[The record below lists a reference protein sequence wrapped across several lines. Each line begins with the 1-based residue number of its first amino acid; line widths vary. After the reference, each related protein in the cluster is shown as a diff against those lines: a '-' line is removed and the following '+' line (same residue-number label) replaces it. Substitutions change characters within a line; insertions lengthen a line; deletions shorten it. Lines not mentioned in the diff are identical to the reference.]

1 MIKSVLV
8 TGGGG
13 YVGAVLV
20 PHLLYNAYK
29 VRVLDNFMFDDK
41 VLDFIREHPN
51 LEIVKGDIR
60 DGKIVKESCRGMDAV
75 IHLAA
80 ISNDPCCDLKPEI
93 TKEVNY
99 DAVIQ
104 LVDIAKKSKIKR
116 FINASSSSVYGIK
129 EEENVTEDLPLE
141 PITYYAKYKAETE
154 KVIRDVASDDFVT
167 VSVRPAT
174 VCGYSPSMRLD
185 LSVNIMTNLAVNKGV
200 MTVFGG
206 EQRRPNIHI
215 QDMVDLYAVLLNAP
229 KRLINREIFNAN
241 CRNMKMIDI
250 ANTVKAIVGEHVKIE
265 VTPTDDNR
273 SYYTSSE
280 KLIKTLNWQ
289 YRYTVEDAI
298 RDMKRAFDNGLIP
311 SPLDDLKY
319 YHVKMMVK
327 KGVK

>member
-1 MIKSVLV
+1 
-8 TGGGG
+8 
-13 YVGAVLV
+13 
-20 PHLLYNAYK
+20 
-29 VRVLDNFMFDDK
+29 
-41 VLDFIREHPN
+41 
-51 LEIVKGDIR
+51 
-60 DGKIVKESCRGMDAV
+60 
-75 IHLAA
+75 
-80 ISNDPCCDLKPEI
+80 
-93 TKEVNY
+93 VNY
-99 DAVIQ
+99 DAVVQ
-104 LVDIAKKSKIKR
+104 LVDLSKKAKVKR

-154 KVIRDVASDDFVT
+154 KVIKDATTSEFET

-174 VCGYSPSMRLD
+174 VCGYSPCMRLD

-215 QDMVDLYAVLLNAP
+215 QDMTDLYLVMLNAP
-229 KRLINREIFNAN
+229 KKLINGEIFNAN

-250 ANTVKAIVGEHVKIE
+250 ANTVKSIVGEHVKIE

-273 SYYTSSE
+273 SYFTSSE

-289 YRYTVEDAI
+289 YRFTVEDAI

-311 SPLDDLKY
+311 NPLDDLKY
-319 YHVKMMVK
+319 YHVKMMLK

>member
-1 MIKSVLV
+1 
-8 TGGGG
+8 
-13 YVGAVLV
+13 VGAVLV
-20 PHLLYNAYK
+20 PKLLYNAYN
-29 VRVLDNFMFDDK
+29 VRVLDNFLFDEK
-41 VLDFIREHPN
+41 ALEFIEGHPN
-51 LEIVKGDIR
+51 LEVVNGDLR
-60 DGKIVKESCRGMDAV
+60 DEKTVKESLKDIDCV
-75 IHLAA
+75 IHLAS

-99 DAVIQ
+99 DAVVQ
-104 LVDIAKKSKIKR
+104 LVDLSKKAKVKR

-154 KVIRDVASDDFVT
+154 KVIKDATTSEFET

-174 VCGYSPSMRLD
+174 VCGYSPCMRLD

-215 QDMVDLYAVLLNAP
+215 QDMTDLYLVMLNAP
-229 KRLINREIFNAN
+229 KKLINGEIFNAN

-250 ANTVKAIVGEHVKIE
+250 ANTVKSIVGEHVKIE

-273 SYYTSSE
+273 SYFTSSE

-289 YRYTVEDAI
+289 YRFTVEDAI

-311 SPLDDLKY
+311 NPLDDLKY
-319 YHVKMMVK
+319 YHVKMMLK